1 MKDGAQSAAD
11 WLTKAL
17 ERRSAIGM
25 RVMPVWQLIVNTTVL
40 LSEGVQLIPFS
51 ELPHSLPK
59 SWLEH
64 PTDQTVAWMLPA
76 ALNFEAP
83 KAAITV
89 RRLIDPLF
97 VDIGAYQRQPDQIS
111 ELFNDVRICLSVIGP
126 HPLLGPM
133 QWFQFED
140 NDLDALASA
149 GAGSNRLEIL
159 PYQLLPAVSLD
170 PDAARRLVRQ
180 FLGLPEKVR
189 EPVRRSLQRLSQA
202 MLRREP
208 GDKAADLSIALEA
221 LLTDEA
227 GEHTWKVSTRAGVF
241 TGWDL
246 RSKLDRRNVIAATYR
261 MRSSLVHSGQQAE

>member
-1 MKDGAQSAAD
+1 
-11 WLTKAL
+11 
-17 ERRSAIGM
+17 
-25 RVMPVWQLIVNTTVL
+25 
-40 LSEGVQLIPFS
+40 
-51 ELPHSLPK
+51 
-59 SWLEH
+59 
-64 PTDQTVAWMLPA
+64 MLPA

-111 ELFNDVRICLSVIGP
+111 ELFNDVRLCLSVIGP

-133 QWFQFED
+133 QWVQFED

-149 GAGSNRLEIL
+149 GAGSNELEIL
-159 PYQLLPAVSLD
+159 PYELLPAVLLD

-227 GEHTWKVSTRAGVF
+227 GEHTWKVSTRAGVL

-261 MRSSLVHSGQQAE
+261 MRSSLVHSGAASRMIHVPGRGRQPAAAVCEEAGRICAAVIRAIIERGGKPEWATFDVSGGLCGWPKLPRRRGHRRLVD